1 MNTELRLFFVIVIC
15 FLRLSLAQEY
25 DKVNGVWNATFL
37 DFPIS
42 EKIYSRSITL
52 PLHTQLTIKE
62 VDYISRELKSAL
74 RQLG

>member
-15 FLRLSLAQEY
+15 FLRLSFAQEY

-42 EKIYSRSITL
+42 EKISIFL
-52 PLHTQLTIKE
+52 
-62 VDYISRELKSAL
+62 V
-74 RQLG
+74 G